1 MLRRRCA
8 DPGLSGLQMAARP
21 YAQSHM
27 QKRVHRQLSKRL
39 LVWQSSGSSDF
50 AGALQL
56 GKPLLV
62 CIIPVTVGGL
72 LAFGRWNVICELP
85 SLVRV

>member
-8 DPGLSGLQMAARP
+8 DPGLSGLQVAARP

-27 QKRVHRQLSKRL
+27 QKMVHRELSKRL
-39 LVWQSSGSSDF
+39 LVWQFSGSS
-50 AGALQL
+50 ALQL

-72 LAFGRWNVICELP
+72 LAFGCWNVICELP
-85 SLVRV
+85 SLVTDIRV